1 MSVFSNDRL
10 RHVAAAGV
18 AAGASAA
25 VATVVCAFA
34 LNGHTW
40 RSHQASYYVNAA
52 NLDIPEAD
60 AEAAIRAGADAWA
73 LQTDADVSL
82 VYAGRTTGSSVAN
95 NGKNE
100 VFFRNESNGNTIAVT
115 YYWWDG
121 SGNLVDADI
130 LFYDGGF
137 QFFGGSSG
145 CTSGQYVQDVA
156 THEFGHVIG
165 ISHSGDSSATMYPST
180 TSCSQN
186 WRSLAADDV
195 SAAETA
201 YPPAGATPP
210 PSAPSNLTVGV
221 NASSPSSAIDV
232 RWSDNSSNESNF
244 LVERSTDGFNFTQ
257 VASLG
262 ANVTAFTN
270 SGLAASTT
278 YTYRVRAS
286 NGGGFSAYSDVASA
300 TTSAPPPPTVPS
312 VPAGPSP
319 AASAVNVNVDADL
332 AWSCS
337 GATSYDVYLG
347 LDPNPTSYRTVTSP
361 SLVLDRM
368 SAGTTYYWRVVA
380 RNSAGLRSS
389 PTWSFT
395 TRTRTGKQRSK

>member
-1 MSVFSNDRL
+1 MSVFSDNRF
-10 RHVAAAGV
+10 RRVASAAATAGV
-18 AAGASAA
+18 AAG
-25 VATVVCAFA
+25 VATVVYGFA

-40 RSHQASYYVNAA
+40 KSHQAYYYVNAA

-73 LQTDADVSL
+73 LQTNADISL
-82 VYAGRTTGSSVAN
+82 VYAGRTTGSSVVN

-100 VFFRNESNGNTIAVT
+100 VFFRSESNGNTIAVA

-145 CTSGQYVQDVA
+145 CASGQYVQDVA
-156 THEFGHVIG
+156 THEFGHVVG

-180 TSCSQN
+180 GSCSQN
-186 WRSLAADDV
+186 WRTLAADDV

-201 YPPAGATPP
+201 YPPAGSTPA
-210 PSAPSNLTVGV
+210 PSAPSNLTSSV
-221 NASSPSSAIDV
+221 NAAAPSSAIDV

-244 LVERSTDGFNFTQ
+244 LVERSTDGFTFTQ

-270 SGLAASTT
+270 SGLAGSTT

-286 NGGGFSAYSDVASA
+286 NSGGFSAYSNVASA
-300 TTSAPPPPTVPS
+300 TTAAPPAPTAPSAPAS
-312 VPAGPSP
+312 PSP

-337 GATSYDVYLG
+337 GAASYDVYLG
-347 LDPNPTSYRTVTSP
+347 LGPNLTSYQTVASP

-380 RNSAGLRSS
+380 KNSTGSTSS
-389 PTWSFT
+389 PTWIFT
-395 TRTRTGKQRSK
+395 TRTRTGKLRSK